1 MPSISDLHFKS
12 FLIYTGVLAIE
23 VMKERFEE
31 MLEVSIGALDESI
44 WVEVLVR
51 EVYVVAVHPNS
62 KLNTVN
68 RRIT

>member
-1 MPSISDLHFKS
+1 MPSVSDLHFKS

-44 WVEVLVR
+44 RVEVLVR